1 MPQRKL
7 VMTDDIKHAERELRQ
22 ILKIKPSEGDCSE
35 LYDELKDAAWNV
47 LHDCP
52 GCDCGDWM
60 QELFE
65 QYPSEVV
72 DALGVDPYE
81 VRAQL
86 EDWWDS
92 MDYED
97 ERTGMCERY
106 RDWAEYFCT
115 EKSVELYDWVVQLSA
130 ELNNR

>member
-1 MPQRKL
+1 MSGGAISNTD
-7 VMTDDIKHAERELRQ
+7 MT
-22 ILKIKPSEGDCSE
+22 KPHKKDMKCYLEENEQDAMQ
-35 LYDELKDAAWNV
+35 ELKDAAWNV

-72 DALGVDPYE
+72 DALGVNPYE

-86 EDWWDS
+86 EDCWDS

-97 ERTGMCERY
+97 KRTGKSERY

>member
-1 MPQRKL
+1 MQ
-7 VMTDDIKHAERELRQ
+7 
-22 ILKIKPSEGDCSE
+22 
-35 LYDELKDAAWNV
+35 ELKDAAWNV

-52 GCDCGDWM
+52 GCDCGDWT

-65 QYPSEVV
+65 QYPSEVL
-72 DALGVDPYE
+72 DALGVDPYG

-115 EKSVELYDWVVQLSA
+115 DKSVELYDLVVQLSA